1 MYSSFLTMCGGVFS
15 DGLLTVYA
23 PDEVTLGRLDNDRVR
38 SILGEELEKLAAA
51 PEPVRVKRASSSERK
66 RFFIKT
72 SFCPVKIH
80 RFALA
85 FLISGK
91 PL

>member
-1 MYSSFLTMCGGVFS
+1 MCGGVFS

-51 PEPVRVKRASSSERK
+51 PERILFQEGAPPSADPEENRK
-66 RFFIKT
+66 RLLQFG
-72 SFCPVKIH
+72 SQYENIH
-80 RFALA
+80 
-85 FLISGK
+85 ID
-91 PL
+91 